1 MSNLLKLANAAAI
14 PQFSWSPPPELVDAC
29 TKIGFVLAVIWVLY
43 ILFQFALPSRQG
55 GGRKLSRIGVMGFL
69 GAAAI
74 ILLMFNISNLPDIVN
89 WIISIINWLAE
100 LFGTIG

>member
-1 MSNLLKLANAAAI
+1 MSNLIKSAYAAL
-14 PQFSWSPPPELVDAC
+14 PQFSWTPPPELVDAC
-29 TKIGFVLAVIWVLY
+29 TKIGFVLALIWVLY

-74 ILLMFNISNLPDIVN
+74 IVLMFNISSLPAVVN
-89 WIISIINWLAE
+89 WIIGIANWLTE
-100 LFGTIG
+100 LFVSIN